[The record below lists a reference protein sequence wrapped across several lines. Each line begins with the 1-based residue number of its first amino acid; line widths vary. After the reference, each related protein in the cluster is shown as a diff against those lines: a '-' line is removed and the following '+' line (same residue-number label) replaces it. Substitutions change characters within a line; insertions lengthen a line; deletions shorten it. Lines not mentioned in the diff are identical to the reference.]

1 MVKHYD
7 LYPTDDYLKSFDN
20 LDKLK
25 QGAIIKKLKKFKE
38 NPYHFSHSLKGPLDG
53 KRAVEILSDLRVVVS
68 VCEECRKENK
78 QDYNGCINCEKAP
91 QNAIVI
97 WDVGKHPIYGH
108 LSKSKK
114 RFVFP

>member
-7 LYPTDDYLKSFDN
+7 LYPTDDYIKSFN
-20 LDKLK
+20 ALDKLK
-25 QGAIIKKLKKFKE
+25 QNATVKKLIKFKE
-38 NPYHFSHSLKGPLDG
+38 KPYRFSHNLKGPLKG
-53 KRAVEILSDLRVVVS
+53 KRAIEILGDLRAVIS
-68 VCEECRKENK
+68 ICEECRKENY
-78 QDYNGCINCEKAP
+78 QDYNGCIKCERAP
-91 QNAIVI
+91 QNAIVV